1 MTLTRRDFFKVSAG
15 AFLISSGLTQK
26 GWGHAG
32 KIPVLLYH
40 DISNTIKDDYTLSP
54 AQFAAQ
60 MEWLYSEGY
69 QTLLL
74 QEIRS
79 VPEDTLKKKIVIT
92 FDDGYASFIDF
103 AFPLLQIYQF
113 KATLN
118 LIGARVGTFLR
129 LGENRPLLSW
139 DEYRYLLKSGRVDL
153 GCHTYGLHHSRGVLS
168 VSEAELQGDLERFQ
182 EVLQR
187 ETGRPSKILAWPYG
201 YFTEE
206 SIRVAKKLGFQYF
219 LTSTEGFF
227 QSASGWDKIP
237 RLNINYKLDL
247 VSFKQYIGREEG

>member
-1 MTLTRRDFFKVSAG
+1 MTLTRRDFLKASAS

-26 GWGHAG
+26 GWCQAG
-32 KIPVLLYH
+32 RIPVLLYH
-40 DISNTIKDDYTLSP
+40 DISNTTKDDYTLSP

-69 QTLLL
+69 QTLLFH
-74 QEIRS
+74 EIPS
-79 VPEDTLKKKIVIT
+79 IPEDTLKKKIVIT
-92 FDDGYASFIDF
+92 FDDGYASFIDI

-118 LIGARVGTFLR
+118 LIGARVGTFIR
-129 LGENRPLLSW
+129 FGENRPLLSW
-139 DEYRYLLKSGRVDL
+139 DEYRYLLRSGIVDL
-153 GCHTYGLHHSRGVLS
+153 GCHTYELHHSRGVLS
-168 VSEAELQGDLERFQ
+168 VSDTKLQSDLERFQ
-182 EVLQR
+182 EVVKR
-187 ETGRPSKILAWPYG
+187 ETGSPFKILAWPFG
-201 YFTEE
+201 YFSEE

-227 QSASGWDKIP
+227 QRASGWDKIP

-247 VSFKQYIGREEG
+247 VSFKQYIGREE

>member
-1 MTLTRRDFFKVSAG
+1 MTLTRRSFLKISAG
-15 AFLISSGLTQK
+15 AFFIPSGLKRK
-26 GWGHAG
+26 GWCNAG

-40 DISNTIKDDYTLSP
+40 DISNDIKDDYTISP

-60 MEWLYSEGY
+60 MEWLFSEGY
-69 QTLLL
+69 QTLLF

-79 VPEDTLKKKIVIT
+79 LPEDKLEKKIVIT

-118 LIGARVGTFLR
+118 LIGARVGRFIHW
-129 LGENRPLLSW
+129 GVNRPLLSW
-139 DEYRYLLKSGRVDL
+139 DEYRFLLKSGLVEL

-168 VSEAELQGDLERFQ
+168 VSALALQRDLQQFQ
-182 EVLQR
+182 EVVRR
-187 ETGRPSKILAWPYG
+187 EIGKGVEILAWPFG
-201 YFTEE
+201 YFNEQ
-206 SIRVAKKLGFQYF
+206 SIQVAKKLGFQYI
-219 LTSTEGFF
+219 LTSTEGFI
-227 QSASGWDKIP
+227 QRVSGWDRIP

-247 VSFKQYIGREEG
+247 VSFKQYIGREDR